1 MIELEKFLR
10 IMKEHTRNSDNDYER
25 FITYLVKD
33 IKQTTKRLGK
43 ISNKIY
49 GIKVYL
55 NNSSDEIKLIYKFYS
70 SKEKEQWE
78 ETTLVKIL
86 SSDELPVCIFEKL
99 KDNNEIEITDELIEQ
114 QFA

>member
-1 MIELEKFLR
+1 MIELENFLR
-10 IMKEHTRNSDNDYER
+10 IIKEHIRNSNNDYES
-25 FITYLVKD
+25 FMTYLVKD
-33 IKQTTKRLGK
+33 IKKTTKGLGK

-78 ETTLVKIL
+78 ETTFVKNI
-86 SSDELPVCIFEKL
+86 SSNELPVCIFEKL
-99 KDNNEIEITDELIEQ
+99 KDNNEIEITEELIEQ